1 MPVLSIVFIAAVLG
15 LMTYDVVAV
24 QPAAA
29 LAPTI
34 ETQKIV
40 EEKKETAVEVAA
52 AEPAKPQPVKKVVK
66 KVVKK
71 KKAKKPIAKPT
82 VEKTKA

>member
-66 KVVKK
+66 K